1 MSRRRQKKPSVG
13 AEPAGLS
20 CNIRCSYPEWDSGML
35 CQQREQLAIE
45 DWLAEDWLA
54 EDWLAEDWL
63 ADDWLCPRLVLS
75 STVTA
80 GSRPV
85 RFRNPGFFSFL
96 LFSSFPS
103 KRHKLMSL
111 SAEMKCGNDYLVIRR
126 GVKTSHNHD
135 CCLTLPVKFDV
146 AAEFQTS
153 D

>member
-1 MSRRRQKKPSVG
+1 
-13 AEPAGLS
+13 
-20 CNIRCSYPEWDSGML
+20 ML

-63 ADDWLCPRLVLS
+63 CPRLVLS
-75 STVTA
+75 SIMAA
-80 GSRPV
+80 GSRSV
-85 RFRNPGFFSFL
+85 RFRNPGFFLSPF
-96 LFSSFPS
+96 FSSLPS

-111 SAEMKCGNDYLVIRR
+111 SAEMKCGNDYLVKRR
-126 GVKTSHNHD
+126 GIKTSHNHD

-153 D
+153 G